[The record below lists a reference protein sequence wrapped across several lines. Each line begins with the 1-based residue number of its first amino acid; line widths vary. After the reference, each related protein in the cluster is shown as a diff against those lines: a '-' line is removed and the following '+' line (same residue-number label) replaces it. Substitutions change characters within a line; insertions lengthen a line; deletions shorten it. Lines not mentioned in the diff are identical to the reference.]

1 MASLKASIPLYRIE
15 YAPYIA
21 LWNTLFFGIHQPLFY
36 LYWSTKT
43 GHISYRQISAVS
55 IAKLTLELDDRLLL
69 DIRTNFMSSV
79 TKLGKL
85 DDQLGEIRASIV
97 MKPAVPGGTQ
107 HREATKFE
115 KPVEKETL
123 ARHALSSI

>member
-1 MASLKASIPLYRIE
+1 M
-15 YAPYIA
+15 
-21 LWNTLFFGIHQPLFY
+21 FFGIHQPLFY

-69 DIRTNFMSSV
+69 DIHTNFMSSV

-97 MKPAVPGGTQ
+97 MKSAVPGGAQ

-115 KPVEKETL
+115 NQWRRKLWRAMRSPQYRFWGSMLQKLIHL
-123 ARHALSSI
+123 AANQ